1 MILERVE
8 KTLFPRIHTCF
19 DMSVSSLKNHHKE
32 LAFVSPV
39 LQCPQ
44 GEGCSSKILAAKG
57 TSCCHLGWKST
68 VEGSNK
74 HDKREKRLCS
84 EILGNKG
91 FEKLLRVPG
100 NLESRAH
107 AQSSINAQK
116 RFKDYKL
123 SLFFFGPVKA
133 YGLLGPQPGI
143 KAMPT
148 AEKAQS
154 PKHISPNHYRLCISR
169 SASLTILP
177 FSSRDALNSN

>member
-8 KTLFPRIHTCF
+8 KTLFPRNHTCF
-19 DMSVSSLKNHHKE
+19 DMSVSSLEKHHKE

-44 GEGCSSKILAAKG
+44 GEGCSWKILAAKG
-57 TSCCHLGWKST
+57 TSCCHLGWKPT

-74 HDKREKRLCS
+74 HDKRKKRLCS

-91 FEKLLRVPG
+91 FEKLLSVPG

-107 AQSSINAQK
+107 AQSNMNARK

-123 SLFFFGPVKA
+123 SLFFFLA
-133 YGLLGPQPGI
+133 CQGI
-143 KAMPT
+143 WDLRSPT
-148 AEKAQS
+148 RDQS
-154 PKHISPNHYRLCISR
+154 HAPLKWKPRVLITLVPITIG
-169 SASLTILP
+169 SA
-177 FSSRDALNSN
+177 